1 MTDAYW
7 KMLPSLDFHAFK
19 RFSLLIIVAQ
29 LSIISTSVLLDKG
42 LLEGHYCTFGGS
54 GTFTGVCKKIPECP
68 EALSN
73 FRAGINPVICYVEVL
88 VCAYF
93 QNVYSINLIK

>member
-7 KMLPSLDFHAFK
+7 KMFLNLDFHTFK
-19 RFSLLIIVAQ
+19 SFSLLIIVAQ
-29 LSIISTSVLLDKG
+29 LSIISTSVLDKG
-42 LLEGHYCTFGGS
+42 LLEGHTCTFGGS

-88 VCAYF
+88 VFAYF